1 MRPTV
6 QQKVIVPYAQE
17 NNSIGIFILANWA
30 LSSESQN
37 IAIITGLIGF
47 AIFGSVLEAFS
58 RDGFSAGTNFSDGGL
73 TLKMYYDLMVVLVR
87 GFAALVVICLSIKG
101 GMSLITN
108 STANQ
113 LNPYVILFLCFIAA
127 VYSDDI

>member
-1 MRPTV
+1 LRPTV
-6 QQKVIVPYAQE
+6 QQKVIVPSAPE

-58 RDGFSAGTNFSDGGL
+58 RDGFSVGTNFSDGGL

-87 GFAALVVICLSIKG
+87 GFAASVVIYLSIKG

-113 LNPYVILFLCFIAA
+113 LNPYVILFVCFIAA